1 MEVLEMSK
9 KTETVKAETTV
20 VNKEENVMTE
30 TKETIMGNNYGYNYY
45 GQPQAPAA
53 NPYAGYQGTPYT
65 TADMSA
71 VYGQQAPV
79 YGANPYGAPYAQPQ
93 WAYKPGVNTKAPNY
107 LSKEDVNLVKKN
119 KNEET
124 WVVSE
129 EEDVQ
134 ARCLHKA
141 IDGPNAGN
149 VDGHEIPNGVPG
161 AWHCDTCELDWI
173 ITDCSQSEFDSVLN
187 FVFNVINTDKAKI
200 TNCPK
205 SVVDGVLKAIPLLGL
220 MSKFHRMAAKDFG
233 QTEQARQA
241 SFTQAQQFGFG
252 FPGAYNGFAQP
263 GFAQP
268 GFAYQ
273 APNAQP
279 AVNPYANP
287 YQQPANP
294 YAAPANPYAA
304 PANPYAQVT
313 PQYPQAPANPYAGTG
328 AGASSPLI
336 AAQPTTPVAP
346 AAPTAATAPNPYAPT
361 NTVTPD
367 VTKTN
372 QTI

>member
-1 MEVLEMSK
+1 MSK
-9 KTETVKAETTV
+9 KTENVKVTTEATA
-20 VNKEENVMTE
+20 VNKEENVMAAE
-30 TKETIMGNNYGYNYY
+30 NETIMGNGYGYNYY

-71 VYGQQAPV
+71 VYGQPQPA

-107 LSKEDVNLVKKN
+107 LSKEDVSLVKKN

-124 WVVSE
+124 WVVSD

-173 ITDCSQSEFDSVLN
+173 ITDCSQSEFDSILN

-220 MSKFHRMAAKDFG
+220 MSKFHRMAAKDFS

-241 SFTQAQQFGFG
+241 SFTQAQQFGFV
-252 FPGAYNGFAQP
+252 FPGAYGFAQP
-263 GFAQP
+263 NFAP
-268 GFAYQ
+268 I
-273 APNAQP
+273 
-279 AVNPYANP
+279 
-287 YQQPANP
+287 
-294 YAAPANPYAA
+294 
-304 PANPYAQVT
+304 
-313 PQYPQAPANPYAGTG
+313 
-328 AGASSPLI
+328 S
-336 AAQPTTPVAP
+336 
-346 AAPTAATAPNPYAPT
+346 
-361 NTVTPD
+361 
-367 VTKTN
+367 
-372 QTI
+372 

>member
-1 MEVLEMSK
+1 MSK
-9 KTETVKAETTV
+9 KTENVKVTEATT
-20 VNKEENVMTE
+20 NKEENAMTTTE
-30 TKETIMGNNYGYNYY
+30 NETIMANGYGYNYY
-45 GQPQAPAA
+45 GQPQPQGPT
-53 NPYAGYQGTPYT
+53 NPYAGYQGVPYT

-71 VYGQQAPV
+71 VYGQPQAPV
-79 YGANPYGAPYAQPQ
+79 MGATNPYGAPYGTQPQ

-107 LSKEDVNLVKKN
+107 LSKEDISLVKKN

-124 WVVSE
+124 WVVSD

-134 ARCLHKA
+134 ARCLHKS

-149 VDGHEIPNGVPG
+149 VDGYEISNGVPG
-161 AWHCDTCELDWI
+161 AWHCGTCELEWV
-173 ITDCSQSEFDSVLN
+173 ITDCSQSEFDSILN

-220 MSKFHRMAAKDFG
+220 MSKFHRMAAKDFS

-252 FPGAYNGFAQP
+252 FPGAYGFAQP
-263 GFAQP
+263 NFAQP

-279 AVNPYANP
+279 VNPYTA
-287 YQQPANP
+287 QSNP
-294 YAAPANPYAA
+294 YAAPQYQQPVNPYAA
-304 PANPYAQVT
+304 ANPYAQVT
-313 PQYPQAPANPYAGTG
+313 PYQQPATNPYAGTG

-336 AAQPTTPVAP
+336 GTQTQPTTPVAP
-346 AAPTAATAPNPYAPT
+346 AVPTSATAPNPYAPT

>member
-1 MEVLEMSK
+1 MSK
-9 KTETVKAETTV
+9 KTENANVKSVEEATA
-20 VNKEENVMTE
+20 VNKEENVMAAE
-30 TKETIMGNNYGYNYY
+30 NETIMGNGYGCNYY

-71 VYGQQAPV
+71 VYGQPQPA

-107 LSKEDVNLVKKN
+107 LSKEDVSLVKKN

-124 WVVSE
+124 WVVSD

-173 ITDCSQSEFDSVLN
+173 ITDCSQSEFDSILN

-220 MSKFHRMAAKDFG
+220 MSKFHRMAAKDFS

-252 FPGAYNGFAQP
+252 FPGAYGFAQP
-263 GFAQP
+263 NFAQP

-279 AVNPYANP
+279 V
-287 YQQPANP
+287 NP
-294 YAAPANPYAA
+294 YAAPATNPYAA
-304 PANPYAQVT
+304 PQYQQPVNPYAAPAANPYAQVT
-313 PQYPQAPANPYAGTG
+313 PQYQQPANPYAGTG

-336 AAQPTTPVAP
+336 GAQPTTPVAP
-346 AAPTAATAPNPYAPT
+346 AVPTAATAPNPYAPT

-367 VTKTN
+367 VTKTTN

>member
-1 MEVLEMSK
+1 MEVLKMSK
-9 KTETVKAETTV
+9 KTENVKVTEATSV
-20 VNKEENVMTE
+20 KEENVMAAE
-30 TKETIMGNNYGYNYY
+30 NETIMGNGYGYNYY

-71 VYGQQAPV
+71 VYGQPQPA
-79 YGANPYGAPYAQPQ
+79 YGANPYGAPYYAHPQ

-107 LSKEDVNLVKKN
+107 LSKEDVSLVKKN

-124 WVVSE
+124 WVVSD

-173 ITDCSQSEFDSVLN
+173 ITDCSQSEFDSILN

-220 MSKFHRMAAKDFG
+220 MSKFHRMAAKDFS

-252 FPGAYNGFAQP
+252 FPGAY

-273 APNAQP
+273 AP
-279 AVNPYANP
+279 
-287 YQQPANP
+287 QQPANP
-294 YAAPANPYAA
+294 YAAPVNPYAAPQYQPATPVA

-313 PQYPQAPANPYAGTG
+313 PQYQQPANPYAGTG

-336 AAQPTTPVAP
+336 GAQPTTPVAP
-346 AAPTAATAPNPYAPT
+346 AVPTAATAPNPYAPT